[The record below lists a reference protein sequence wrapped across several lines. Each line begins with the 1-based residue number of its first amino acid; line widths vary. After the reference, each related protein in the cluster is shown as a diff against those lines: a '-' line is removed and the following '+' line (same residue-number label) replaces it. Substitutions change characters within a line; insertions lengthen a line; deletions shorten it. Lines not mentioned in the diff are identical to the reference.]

1 MQHEKQTLIT
11 LDYFGSCSSCRCGAI
26 AIAHQTPRPNYPA
39 KGKTYPSYH
48 SKQATRT
55 IKVLAGTT
63 QLSLQEDTYQVDGSS
78 VSVTTTL
85 TKLNPNYV
93 VDGQLTT
100 TTTLNSTITLQQF
113 HQQIPHTITLTMDDL
128 VAESYSAVENATT
141 ITHSLTIL
149 PAHVSAFL
157 DISQEQ
163 ANTVTNLQVTIVE
176 QNDLVTSFVLTY
188 TSTSGNNV
196 TISYSFTY

>member
-1 MQHEKQTLIT
+1 MKNKRSLLWIILAVVVVAVVVLLLLLIKPQDPIT
-11 LDYFGSCSSCRCGAI
+11 LLKEKLT
-26 AIAHQTPRPNYPA
+26 QVT
-39 KGKTYPSYH
+39 TV
-48 SKQATRT
+48 KQATRT

-63 QLSLQEDTYQVDGSS
+63 ELSLQEDTYQVDGSS

-141 ITHSLTIL
+141 ITHSMTIL

>member
-1 MQHEKQTLIT
+1 MKNKRSLLWIILAVVVVAVVVLLLLLIKPQDPIT
-11 LDYFGSCSSCRCGAI
+11 LLKEKLT
-26 AIAHQTPRPNYPA
+26 QVT
-39 KGKTYPSYH
+39 TV
-48 SKQATRT
+48 KQATRT

-141 ITHSLTIL
+141 ITHSMTIL

>member
-1 MQHEKQTLIT
+1 MKNKRSLLWIILAFVVVAVVVLLLLLIKPQDPIT
-11 LDYFGSCSSCRCGAI
+11 LLKEKLT
-26 AIAHQTPRPNYPA
+26 QVT
-39 KGKTYPSYH
+39 TV
-48 SKQATRT
+48 KQATRT

-63 QLSLQEDTYQVDGSS
+63 QLSLQEDTCQVDGSS

-85 TKLNPNYV
+85 TQLNPNYV

-141 ITHSLTIL
+141 ITHSMTIL

>member
-1 MQHEKQTLIT
+1 MKNKRSLLWIILAVVVVAVVVLLLLLIKPQDPIT
-11 LDYFGSCSSCRCGAI
+11 LLKEKLT
-26 AIAHQTPRPNYPA
+26 QVT
-39 KGKTYPSYH
+39 TV
-48 SKQATRT
+48 KQATRT

-63 QLSLQEDTYQVDGSS
+63 ELSLQEDTYQVDGSS

-128 VAESYSAVENATT
+128 VAESYSAVENAAT
-141 ITHSLTIL
+141 ITHSMTIL